1 MIALVE
7 VVEFDLNN
15 PNELESEIHIVVVV
29 VVDCHSTSVEEMI
42 HLNSKLISIGLLDDE

>member
-1 MIALVE
+1 MIVLVE

-29 VVDCHSTSVEEMI
+29 VDCHSTFVEEMI
-42 HLNSKLISIGLLDDE
+42 HLNSKLISFDLLYDE